1 MTDNVLTTRAGDPP
15 ASADLRGPD
24 EVWERYAAYLRTPPE
39 TVVEW
44 TDPFSEARGWLVLN
58 SLRGGAAGG
67 GTRMRLGLDRDEV
80 TYLAKV
86 MELKFA
92 VSGPAIGGGKSGI
105 AFDPTDSRK
114 TEVLGRWFTAINPFL
129 KTVYGTA
136 GDLNVDESREVLPIF
151 ERLGLAHPQE
161 GALRGHYA
169 LSGETLERRLR
180 AMTAGM
186 EQRVGPPFA
195 PPGWRAGI
203 SDLVTGYGVAAA
215 AQRLL
220 ELRGGTVEGARVLI
234 EGFGC
239 VGGGAAFFLA
249 DAGAKIV
256 GIVDVA
262 NGLVAPDGLDA
273 EDVDGLL
280 ARRQGTTTLP
290 TGSEEASRADR
301 EAFRRVPADLFVT
314 AAASG
319 TLTADVLERLDGQG
333 VHTIVC
339 GSNLPFASVSPEDTA
354 LQRKADSHFAI
365 ATDFIAN
372 LGAANAFAY
381 QMEREVAAPAEEF
394 FESVGSTVRAS
405 LDEAVRRAGS
415 AQTGL
420 LAAALSLV
428 LDRVHPGDPPQRP

>member
-1 MTDNVLTTRAGDPP
+1 MLTTRAGDSP
-15 ASADLRGPD
+15 ASTDMRESD
-24 EVWERYAAYLRTPPE
+24 DVWERYAEYLKTPPE

-44 TDPFSEARGWLVLN
+44 TDPLSEARGWLVLN

-67 GTRMRLGLDRDEV
+67 GTRMRVGLDRDEV

-92 VSGPAIGGGKSGI
+92 VSGPPIGGGKSGI
-105 AFDPTDSRK
+105 AFDPTDPRK
-114 TEVLGRWFTAINPFL
+114 AEVLGRWFTAINPYL

-136 GDLNVDESREVLPIF
+136 GDLNVDESRDVLPIF
-151 ERLGLAHPQE
+151 QELGLAHPQE

-169 LSGETLERRLR
+169 LSGEALEHRLL

-186 EQRVGPPFA
+186 EQRVDRRFA
-195 PPGWRAGI
+195 PAGWNACI
-203 SDLVTGYGVAAA
+203 SDLVTGYGVAASA
-215 AQRLL
+215 RRLL
-220 ELRGGTVEGARVLI
+220 ELRGSSVEGARVLI

-249 DAGAKIV
+249 DSGAKIV

-280 ARRQGTTTLP
+280 ARRQGTTLP
-290 TGSEEASRADR
+290 VTSEDASRADR
-301 EAFRRVPADLFVT
+301 EAFKRVPADLFVT

-319 TLTADVLERLDGQG
+319 TLTADVLDRLDGQG
-333 VHTIVC
+333 VQTIVC
-339 GSNLPFASVSPEDTA
+339 GSNLPFASVSPADTA
-354 LQRKADSHFAI
+354 LQREADSRFAI

-381 QMEREVAAPAEEF
+381 QMERDAAAAAPEF
-394 FESVGSTVRAS
+394 FESVGSTVRAG

-415 AQTGL
+415 AERGL
-420 LAAALSLV
+420 VAAALDMV
-428 LDRVHPGDPPQRP
+428 LDRVRPAE